1 MLTIVGL
8 LTKGVDIGST
18 LVIVVDALMLTTE
31 VIVFTKVVVLVVTV
45 LGMLT
50 MDLISP
56 MDEFRDEG
64 TASFGVFDV
73 DMINPPPTEFVDCNM
88 VEELS
93 EDIADPRIS
102 A

>member
-1 MLTIVGL
+1 V
-8 LTKGVDIGST
+8 TKDVDIGST

-31 VIVFTKVVVLVVTV
+31 EVIVFTKVVVLLVTV

-50 MDLISP
+50 MDLMSP
-56 MDEFRDEG
+56 RDEFRDEG
-64 TASFGVFDV
+64 TANFGVFGV

-88 VEELS
+88 VEELL
-93 EDIADPRIS
+93 EAIVDPRIS